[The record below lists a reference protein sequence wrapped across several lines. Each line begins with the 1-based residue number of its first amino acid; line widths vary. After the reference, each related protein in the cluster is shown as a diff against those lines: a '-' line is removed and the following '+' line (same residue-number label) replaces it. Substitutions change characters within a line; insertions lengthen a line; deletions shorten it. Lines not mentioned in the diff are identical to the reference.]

1 MKILYEYEGPFTH
14 EVLKNIG
21 ALINE
26 KLFNNLSPRV
36 IKRIFASSNEL
47 VQNIGFYSAER
58 TGSGDD
64 SIGVGS
70 VKIMEE
76 NDTVVIQTA
85 NRVVTGRGSELAGK
99 IRMLNELEEEQLKS
113 LYKEKIK
120 GETDEN
126 SKGAGLGFI
135 EIIKRTKNPVQV
147 ELEKIDADFS
157 TILIKSI
164 INKEN

>member
-21 ALINE
+21 VLITE
-26 KLFNNLSPRV
+26 ELFDGLSPKV
-36 IKRIFASSNEL
+36 IKKIFASSNEL

-58 TGSGDD
+58 TGYGDD
-64 SIGVGS
+64 SIGIGG
-70 VKIMEE
+70 VKILED
-76 NDTVVIQTA
+76 NDTVEIQTA
-85 NRVVTGRGSELAGK
+85 NKVPTARGQELAGK
-99 IRMLNELEEEQLKS
+99 ISHLNGLEVEQLKS
-113 LYKEKIK
+113 IYKEKIK
-120 GETDEN
+120 GESDGD
-126 SKGAGLGFI
+126 SKGAGIGFI

-147 ELEKIDADFS
+147 ELVKIDESFS